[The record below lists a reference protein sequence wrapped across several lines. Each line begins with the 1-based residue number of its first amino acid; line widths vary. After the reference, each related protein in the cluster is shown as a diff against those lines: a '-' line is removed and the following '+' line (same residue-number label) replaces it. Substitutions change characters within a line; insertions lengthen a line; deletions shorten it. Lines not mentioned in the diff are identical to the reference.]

1 MSSQSKEV
9 FRLSW
14 RSPLFLV
21 YTLFIAY
28 LVFESWPHFIE
39 LIVQYIVFSAMFLM
53 ISNVSINQ
61 DEIRLYYINKLEW
74 HNIKSVKSK
83 SVFGLPYLLITRNS
97 GLNWWLPLYLSGSR
111 PMLDA
116 LAEWA
121 PENNPLKSY
130 EHTK

>member
-53 ISNVSINQ
+53 ISNVSINK
-61 DEIRLYYINKLEW
+61 DEISLYYINKLEW

-83 SVFGLPYLLITRNS
+83 SVFGLPYLLITRKS

-111 PMLDA
+111 SMLVA